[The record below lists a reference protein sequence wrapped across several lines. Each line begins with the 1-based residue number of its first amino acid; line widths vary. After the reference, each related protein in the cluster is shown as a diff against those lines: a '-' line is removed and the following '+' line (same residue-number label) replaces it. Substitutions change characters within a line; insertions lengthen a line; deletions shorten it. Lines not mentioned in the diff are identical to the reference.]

1 MAQEKVKVRQSN
13 MELLRILAM
22 LMIITLHY
30 LDKGN
35 VLVPFGEMTTLNHY
49 VAWILEAF
57 CYVAVNVYVL
67 ISGYFLV
74 QSKFTFKKLVV
85 LWLQILFYSWL
96 IGGIYIL
103 SGMVDKEALNLYELI
118 FVVFPVTAGHYWF
131 ATIYVLLFATFPF
144 LNAAVSKMS
153 RQQHKACI
161 IVLVVIFSAW
171 KTILPFTIPITDQ
184 AGMDIAWFVCLYVIA
199 AYLRKYPECMK
210 HKKYLYMLGY
220 LLCSITIFL
229 VGLIILYADKI
240 TGKLG
245 GYATNWYDYNSL
257 PVLLG
262 SVCLFVVFVKTD
274 LKGKNINKI
283 INTLA
288 GATFGVYLIHEH
300 RYIRYEWP
308 QWLNVEQN
316 AGQPWMLLHL
326 VGSIIVVFLVCSCV
340 ELVRKWIFSLIT
352 ECKWFQKLF
361 KPLAKVE
368 SKING
373 DAE

>member
-74 QSKFTFKKLVV
+74 QSKFTFKKLAV
-85 LWLQILFYSWL
+85 LWLQILFYSWV
-96 IGGIYIL
+96 IGAIFIL
-103 SGMVDKEALNLYELI
+103 GGMTDADALNLYELI
-118 FVVFPVTAGHYWF
+118 FIAFPVTAGHYWF
-131 ATIYVLLFATFPF
+131 ATIYVLLFAIFPF
-144 LNAAVSKMS
+144 LNAAVRKMNQ
-153 RQQHKACI
+153 QQHKVCI
-161 IVLVVIFSAW
+161 VVLLIIFSAW
-171 KTILPFTIPITDQ
+171 KTLLPFTIPLTDQ
-184 AGMDIAWFVCLYVIA
+184 AGMDIAWFVCLYIIA

-210 HKKYLYMLGY
+210 CKKYIYALGY
-220 LLCSITIFL
+220 VLCSITVFL
-229 VGLIILYADKI
+229 IGLVMLYADKL

-245 GYATNWYDYNSL
+245 GYATSWYDYNSL
-257 PVLLG
+257 PVLMA
-262 SVCLFVVFVKTD
+262 SVFLFIVFVKTEI
-274 LKGKNINKI
+274 KGKSISKI

-300 RYIRYEWP
+300 RYLRYEWQP
-308 QWLNVEQN
+308 WLGVEQN
-316 AGQPWMLLHL
+316 AGQPWMILHL
-326 VGSIIVVFLVCSCV
+326 VGSVVVVFLACACI
-340 ELVRKWIFSLIT
+340 ELLRKWFFSLIT
-352 ECKWFQKLF
+352 ERKWFQSLF
-361 KPLAKVE
+361 KPLTKAE

-373 DAE
+373 EPE